1 MDFWKSRLGIF
12 NIERNDWIWLGPTFL
27 PDKNNLHIRCYLNR
41 TARDIELTEKHLFFD
56 NREAAMTI
64 EIITILIF
72 LCFTILLLTGLPL
85 AWVMGATSVVFALSL
100 FSANVIVMMVLRIY
114 QLMLDYSLV
123 AVPLFILMGS
133 ILQKTEIV
141 EDMFKA
147 IYIWSGRLRGGLAIA
162 TIIACVLMAAMV
174 GVVGA
179 EIVTMGLISL
189 PMMLEKKYDYKI
201 SLGSVTAGGGMA
213 TLIPPSVVFII
224 YGMICGESIGA
235 LYIAG
240 IIPGLLLAALFIS
253 YIIVSVWIKPEMAPA
268 ASEEDINV
276 TWKEKILLAKG
287 LVLPT
292 ILIIL
297 VLGSIY
303 AGIATPTEA
312 ASIGCVG
319 AIICAGV
326 KKKFTL
332 PRMKESLYSTVLV
345 TCMIIWLLFGSQTII
360 GIYTLAGGADFVKN
374 MLMAVPFGKW
384 GALITMQVIWIVLGC
399 LIDWIG
405 ILMLTMPLFLPVLH
419 AYNVDLV
426 WYGVV
431 FCMNMHIS
439 YLSPPFAPSV
449 FYLKGV
455 VPDYITVVDIYKANL
470 PYLWLTFIALFLVL
484 LFPEIALWL
493 PSHMA
498 AK

>member
-1 MDFWKSRLGIF
+1 
-12 NIERNDWIWLGPTFL
+12 
-27 PDKNNLHIRCYLNR
+27 
-41 TARDIELTEKHLFFD
+41 
-56 NREAAMTI
+56 MTI
-64 EIITILIF
+64 EAITLLIF
-72 LCFTILLLTGLPL
+72 LCFSILLLTGLPL
-85 AWVMGATSVVFALSL
+85 AWVMGATSVIFALTL
-100 FSANVIVMMVLRIY
+100 FSANVIVMMILRIY

-123 AVPLFILMGS
+123 SVPLFILMGS

-141 EDMFKA
+141 EEMFKA

-189 PMMLEKKYDYKI
+189 PMMLEKKYNYKI

-224 YGMICGESIGA
+224 YGMLCGESIGA

-240 IIPGLLLAALFIS
+240 IFPGLLLAALFIG
-253 YIIVSVWIKPEMAPA
+253 YIIVSVWRNPEYAPA
-268 ASEEDINV
+268 ASEQEINMDL
-276 TWKEKILLAKG
+276 KDKILLAKG
-287 LVLPT
+287 LILPL
-292 ILIIL
+292 ILIVL

-303 AGIATPTEA
+303 QGIATPTEA
-312 ASIGCVG
+312 ASIGCFG
-319 AIICAGV
+319 AIFCGLA
-326 KKKFTL
+326 KNKLTL
-332 PRMKESLYSTVLV
+332 LKLNDSLFSTVSV
-345 TCMIIWLLFGSQTII
+345 TCMIVWLLFGSQTII

-374 MLMAVPFGKW
+374 SMLAAPFGKW
-384 GALITMQVIWIVLGC
+384 GAIIIMQMIWIILGC

-405 ILMLTMPLFLPVLH
+405 ILMLTLPLFLPVLQ
-419 AYNVDLV
+419 AYEINLV
-426 WYGVV
+426 WFGVI

-455 VPDYITVVDIYKANL
+455 VPDYISVVDIYKANL
-470 PYLWLTFIALFLVL
+470 PYLWLTFVALFLVI
-484 LFPEIALWL
+484 LFPEISLWL
-493 PSHMA
+493 PGHMA
-498 AK
+498 K